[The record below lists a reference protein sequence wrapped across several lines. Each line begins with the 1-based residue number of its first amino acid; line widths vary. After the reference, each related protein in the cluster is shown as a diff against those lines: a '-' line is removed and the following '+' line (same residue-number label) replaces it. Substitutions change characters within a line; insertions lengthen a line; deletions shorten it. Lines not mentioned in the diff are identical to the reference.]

1 MINND
6 PINVLCNWEGEERE
20 RSTQHASDL
29 FLIIQWLLMGLK
41 QTNIRVL
48 QRGFSFLM
56 ENIVVFGGGE
66 QMDSHS
72 ADETKVASTQVCGR
86 TGLLPGQLILAF
98 FFIIQMPDG
107 TYIRLKCVSVGI
119 AAWSPWGDCVPRLS
133 HSGASTCRVLW
144 DKQRCDTHVNMSQ
157 RLSAFRSPAQK

>member
-1 MINND
+1 MISND
-6 PINVLCNWEGEERE
+6 PINVLYNWEGEERE

-72 ADETKVASTQVCGR
+72 TDETKVAIKYP
-86 TGLLPGQLILAF
+86 GLWKDRAFAWTADFSF
-98 FFIIQMPDG
+98 FF
-107 TYIRLKCVSVGI
+107 S
-119 AAWSPWGDCVPRLS
+119 
-133 HSGASTCRVLW
+133 
-144 DKQRCDTHVNMSQ
+144 
-157 RLSAFRSPAQK
+157 